1 MFDSYFDYKRYRGRL
16 VLDGARDFSYM
27 FNMNPAGG
35 EEEADSTDESDSDS
49 W

>member
-1 MFDSYFDYKRYRGRL
+1 M
-16 VLDGARDFSYM
+16 LDGARDFSYM
-27 FNMNPAGG
+27 FNMNPASG